1 MVKILEDYTLEDVP
15 EVVKSEMITALNTE
29 GTDFNNFLIKSL
41 EMLTETIEELEKG
54 NSIVASSVIY

>member
-29 GTDFNNFLIKSL
+29 GTDFNDFLIKSL

>member
-1 MVKILEDYTLEDVP
+1 MVKILEDVP

>member
-1 MVKILEDYTLEDVP
+1 
-15 EVVKSEMITALNTE
+15 MITALNTE

>member
-1 MVKILEDYTLEDVP
+1 MVQLT
-15 EVVKSEMITALNTE
+15 LNTE